1 MMKLK
6 ENDWF
11 LIDKMLRKVLLFILA
26 IGLVA
31 CSSNTIYKP
40 PKDLIP
46 KDTMVSLLTDMYIAK
61 SAKSFKN
68 LEMQTTVN
76 YMPFVY
82 DKYKIDS
89 TRFIASNLYY
99 TSKIDDYH
107 DMFKQVKLNIT
118 HLKDSVQRELQL
130 KDSIRHRQKNLP
142 KKSIPK
148 DSIKK

>member
-1 MMKLK
+1 
-6 ENDWF
+6 
-11 LIDKMLRKVLLFILA
+11 MLRKVLFFILA

-68 LEMQTTVN
+68 LELQTTIN
-76 YMPFVY
+76 YMPLIY
-82 DKYKIDS
+82 NKYKIDS
-89 TRFIASNLYY
+89 VRFISSNLYY

-107 DMFKQVKLNIT
+107 DMFKLVKLNLT
-118 HLKDSVQRELQL
+118 HLKDSVQRELQM
-130 KDSIRHRQKNLP
+130 KDSIRHRQKNMP
-142 KKSIPK
+142 KKKISK